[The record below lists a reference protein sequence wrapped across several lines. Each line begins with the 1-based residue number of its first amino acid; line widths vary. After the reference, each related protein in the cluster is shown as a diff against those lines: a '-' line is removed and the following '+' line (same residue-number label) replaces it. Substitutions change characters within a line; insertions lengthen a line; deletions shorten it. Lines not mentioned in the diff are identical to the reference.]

1 MKVLLN
7 YRAAVAGALTMLVFS
22 ACSGKSD
29 DGEDGL
35 LRFVPADTP
44 YVFASGEPLD
54 EEFLDAIEP
63 YVDRILAAY
72 RDLLTAAAAEPAA
85 DAEADGQAVGSFVT
99 ELSPLFSIDAL
110 EKAGIARD
118 AEFVLYGNGLL
129 PVLRVAIS
137 DPAAFEKTIA
147 GLEDA
152 AGEALQMVKLGDGY
166 YRYAEGDGIRIVLG
180 HFDET
185 AVLTMMP
192 AEFDEAQTREL
203 LGLNPPAKSL
213 AATTII
219 PDIRKKY
226 GFSAHYVGYVD
237 TQRLVDIFLDD
248 PTTLNAALLQK
259 AEFDFGS
266 ISESCKSEIRE
277 MAAIA
282 PRALF
287 GYGEISLE
295 QISGKVVVE
304 LRDDLAKGLQGVS
317 AAVPGLG
324 VDQGGVLTVGA
335 SVNMQALRDFY
346 AKRLDAIE
354 ADPYQ
359 CEYFAEL
366 QASVPK
372 GREML
377 NQPLPPVVYGV
388 RGFNAVVDTLDIA
401 ALTAGAPPEP
411 GKVEATVVV
420 AMQDA
425 ASLVAMGMMFSPELA
440 ALNLQPNGEAVALA
454 LPQLEAMAVNAFAAM
469 KEDALSVAV
478 GPAAQARVT
487 SVLGAESLTPPP
499 SFAMSMD
506 AGAYYDFIAT
516 GMMVEE
522 PAEQEPM
529 TPEMKTATQTVL
541 TALGDLYDRIST
553 VVRFTENGAE
563 VDSVV
568 TLKDL

>member
-1 MKVLLN
+1 MNVLLN
-7 YRAAVAGALTMLVFS
+7 HRVAVGGALTMLVFS

-29 DGEDGL
+29 DDEDGL

-63 YVDRILAAY
+63 YVDRVLAAY
-72 RDLLTAAAAEPAA
+72 RDLLASMAAGPTVG
-85 DAEADGQAVGSFVT
+85 ADGQNQAAASLFT

-137 DPAAFEKTIA
+137 DPVAFEKTIA

-152 AGEALQMVKLGDGY
+152 AGETLPMVKLGDGY
-166 YRYAEGDGIRIVLG
+166 YRYAEGDGTRIVLG
-180 HFDET
+180 HFDDT
-185 AVLTMMP
+185 AVLTLMP

-213 AATTII
+213 AATTTI

-226 GFSAHYVGYVD
+226 GFSEHYVGYVD
-237 TQRLVDIFLDD
+237 TLRLVDSFLEE

-266 ISESCKSEIRE
+266 ISEACRTEVRE

-324 VDQGGVLTVGA
+324 VDQGGMLTVGA
-335 SVNMQALRDFY
+335 SVNMLALREFY

-354 ADPYQ
+354 ADPYE

-366 QASVPK
+366 QAGVSK

-388 RGFNAVVDTLDIA
+388 RGFNAVVDKVDLT
-401 ALTAGAPPEP
+401 ALTAGVPPEP
-411 GKVEATVVV
+411 GKVEASLVV

-425 ASLVAMGMMFSPELA
+425 ASLVNMGMMFSPELA

-454 LPQLEAMAVNAFAAM
+454 LPQLEALAVTAFAAM
-469 KEDALSVAV
+469 QEDALSVAV
-478 GPAAQARVT
+478 GPAAETRVT
-487 SVLGAESLTPPP
+487 SVLGAEALTPPP

-506 AGAYYDFIAT
+506 AGTYYDFIAN
-516 GMMVEE
+516 GMAVEAPSDE
-522 PAEQEPM
+522 EPM
-529 TPEMKTATQTVL
+529 TPETNAAMQEVL
-541 TALGDLYDRIST
+541 TALGDVYDRIST